1 MFVCHAAGCCLDSP
15 ASGCTFSVLAF
26 TVSPPV
32 SLSGADYL
40 DPNVKWSCRRLSP
53 GAGPRSGSGGEQSF
67 HRRSSRCRR
76 KPETQA
82 GMRQGLV
89 AAVLRSDLVD
99 RSVRL
104 VLIPAV
110 FLFLLGAAVTK
121 CCAVKEECGYK
132 FTACEVPSRAE
143 FIENILASFP
153 VPNPT
158 KRRKKKQKPCP
169 CCSNIPHPL
178 LWNQGIHF
186 HPASSC
192 FAG

>member
-1 MFVCHAAGCCLDSP
+1 METCSSATLCCLGLARQRLYFQS
-15 ASGCTFSVLAF
+15 SGQITWIQMSSGVAG
-26 TVSPPV
+26 VS
-32 SLSGADYL
+32 
-40 DPNVKWSCRRLSP
+40 LSP
-53 GAGPRSGSGGEQSF
+53 GAGPRSGSVGEQSF
-67 HRRSSRCRR
+67 RRRSSRCGR

-89 AAVLRSDLVD
+89 AAALRSDLVD

-104 VLIPAV
+104 VLIPAG
-110 FLFLLGAAVTK
+110 FLFLFGAAVTK

-158 KRRKKKQKPCP
+158 KRRRKKKPCP
-169 CCSNIPHPL
+169 RCSNIPHPL
-178 LWNQGIHF
+178 LWDQGIHF